1 MHFVIFQHIACEH
14 PGVFRRFFARD
25 GIATTAIELD
35 EGDRIPDLSSFDALM
50 VMGGPM
56 DVWQEHQHPWL
67 VEEKAAIRHA
77 VLDLKMPYLGLCL
90 GHQLL
95 AQALGGDVGPSTQPE
110 IGIMDVTPTQAGLQ
124 SPFFEGL
131 SKTQKCLQWHSA
143 EVTKIPDGVEVLASS
158 PACKLQAMSYGMHAF
173 SMQYHVEL
181 ESDTVPN
188 WGAIPEYKSA
198 LESALGANALPQ
210 LEAEANANMAGFNAA
225 AEVLY
230 RNFLIAVGLG
240 KNSH

>member
-14 PGVFRRFFARD
+14 PGVFRRFFAED

-35 EGDRIPDLSSFDALM
+35 EGDRIPDLSSFDALI

-56 DVWQEHQHPWL
+56 DVWQEDMHPWL
-67 VEEKAAIRHA
+67 TQEKAAIRHA
-77 VLDLKMPYLGLCL
+77 VVDLRMPYLGLCL

-95 AQALGGDVGPSTQPE
+95 AEALGGEVGPSARPE
-110 IGIMDVTPTQAGLQ
+110 IGIMDVTLTQAGLT
-124 SPFFEGL
+124 SPFMKGL
-131 SKTQKCLQWHSA
+131 NRTQKCLQWHSA
-143 EVTKIPDGVEVLASS
+143 EITNIPDGVEVLASS
-158 PACKLQAMSYGMHAF
+158 PACKVQAMSYGSHAF

-181 ESDTVPN
+181 EDDTVPN

-198 LESALGANALPQ
+198 LENALGSDALPEF
-210 LEAEANANMAGFNAA
+210 EAEASACMAGFNAA

-230 RNFLIAVGLG
+230 QNFRTATGLR
-240 KNSH
+240 